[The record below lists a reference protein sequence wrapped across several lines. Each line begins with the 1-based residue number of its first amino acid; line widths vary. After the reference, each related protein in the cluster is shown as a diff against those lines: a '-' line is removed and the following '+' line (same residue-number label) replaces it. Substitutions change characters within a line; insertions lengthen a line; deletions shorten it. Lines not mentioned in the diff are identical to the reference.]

1 MKAVLGRGVVM
12 VASFLSGPGGCTTWF
27 LYESG
32 VSLRATFSAA
42 RSRLVPRGTAA
53 HGYGCK
59 CEGHG
64 SVAPSPTSPG
74 LQPPAGFAAASPG
87 VPPLLTWT
95 LRRLLLTL
103 SPFTDRRTT
112 GGGSLR

>member
-1 MKAVLGRGVVM
+1 MA
-12 VASFLSGPGGCTTWF
+12 ASFLSGTGGCTTWL

-32 VSLRATFSAA
+32 VSLRAASSAA
-42 RSRLVPRGTAA
+42 RSRLVSRGTAA

-64 SVAPSPTSPG
+64 GVAPSPASPG
-74 LQPPAGFAAASPG
+74 LQPAAGLAAVSPG
-87 VPPLLTWT
+87 VSPLLTWT
-95 LRRLLLTL
+95 QRRLLLTL
-103 SPFTDRRTT
+103 SPFPDRRTT